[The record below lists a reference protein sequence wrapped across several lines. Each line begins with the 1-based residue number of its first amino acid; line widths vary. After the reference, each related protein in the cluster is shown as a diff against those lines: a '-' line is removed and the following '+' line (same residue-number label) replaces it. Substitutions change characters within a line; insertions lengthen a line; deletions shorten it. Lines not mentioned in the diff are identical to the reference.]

1 MAKLCVV
8 TTSPLIVDF
17 FLRGHLNALGERHE
31 LSLIVNV
38 SDPGFLDKSGI
49 RVTVIPMPIER
60 KISLLRDL
68 WTLWSL
74 LRYFRGQRFDG
85 IISVAPKAGLL
96 AMTAGWLARIPYR
109 CHIFQGEV
117 WVTRQGVM
125 RRVLRLMDVITARA
139 ATHVLVISRSERDFL
154 LKERVV
160 SEQNSQILANGSL
173 AGVDTTRFRP
183 DPAARS
189 LVRKELRV
197 PGDQVLAIFMGRI
210 TRDKGVLDLAVSFA
224 AIAAG
229 HPEWHLLFV
238 GPDED
243 ALRAKLEQAAGA
255 AAAQVHFSGLTSSPE
270 RYMAAADFLCLPSY
284 REGFGNV
291 IIEAASIGIPALGS
305 RIYGI
310 ADALIEDYT
319 GLMHEPGNVDQLS
332 AKLKRLFSDSALR
345 TQLGQQARERAL
357 TVFSSTLVV
366 EALVQYVDQGL
377 GGCM

>member
-17 FLRGHLNALGERHE
+17 FLRGHLKALGTRHE
-31 LSLIVNV
+31 LSLIVNAG
-38 SDPGFLDKSGI
+38 SPGFLDESGI
-49 RVTVIPMPIER
+49 QITVVPMPIER

-68 WTLWSL
+68 QALWSL
-74 LRYFRGQRFDG
+74 LRYFRGRRFDG
-85 IISVAPKAGLL
+85 IVSIAPKAGLL
-96 AMTAGWLARIPYR
+96 AMTAAWVAGIPFR

-117 WVTRQGVM
+117 WVTRQGVI
-125 RRVLRLMDVITARA
+125 RRVLRLMDIITART

-160 SEQNSQILANGSL
+160 STQNSQILANGSL
-173 AGVDTTRFRP
+173 AGVDTTRFRA

-189 LVRKELRV
+189 LVRKELGV
-197 PGDQVLAIFMGRI
+197 PDDAVLAIFVGRI
-210 TRDKGVLDLAVSFA
+210 TQDKGVIDLALSFA
-224 AIAAG
+224 GIAAG
-229 HPEWHLLFV
+229 RPAWHLLFV

-243 ALRAKLEQAAGA
+243 GLRAKLEQAAGA

-291 IIEAASIGIPALGS
+291 IIEAASIGIPALAS

-310 ADALIEDYT
+310 ADALIEDQT
-319 GLMHEPGNVDQLS
+319 GLMHEPGDLDQLS

-345 TQLGQQARERAL
+345 AQLGQRARERAL
-357 TVFSSTLVV
+357 TAFSSGLVV
-366 EALVQYVDQGL
+366 DALGQYVERGL
-377 GGCM
+377 AECS